1 MTSEAKW
8 HSQLNK
14 IPFTNHD
21 SCGFGGSPISHG
33 IYKNFLLKS
42 LMGKLNFQKGTKS
55 PSSQKGEP
63 ETTTVR
69 LKRTM
74 ILATH

>member
-1 MTSEAKW
+1 M
-8 HSQLNK
+8 
-14 IPFTNHD
+14 NHD

-42 LMGKLNFQKGTKS
+42 LTGKLSFQKGTKTL
-55 PSSQKGEP
+55 SSQNGEP
-63 ETTTVR
+63 ETTTIS

-74 ILATH
+74 ILATR